1 MTQAKWKYKAHGDA
15 EPGLVTYP
23 CANLQDVDRGAAA
36 GGGGGP
42 GDAGGAG
49 GVRVQA
55 GFAAGPVQAGLRQ
68 LPHLCQARRLL
79 RWRHV
84 LGPRAQGGLAQL
96 TCQAPLS
103 LLSNHRFPRLN
114 QS

>member
-1 MTQAKWKYKAHGDA
+1 MTRVKWRDKAHWDA
-15 EPGLVTYP
+15 EPGLMTHP

-49 GVRVQA
+49 GVWVQA
-55 GFAAGPVQAGLRQ
+55 GCAAGPVQAGLRQ
-68 LPHLCQARRLL
+68 LPYLRQARRLL
-79 RWRHV
+79 RRRHV

-96 TCQAPLS
+96 TCQAPLP